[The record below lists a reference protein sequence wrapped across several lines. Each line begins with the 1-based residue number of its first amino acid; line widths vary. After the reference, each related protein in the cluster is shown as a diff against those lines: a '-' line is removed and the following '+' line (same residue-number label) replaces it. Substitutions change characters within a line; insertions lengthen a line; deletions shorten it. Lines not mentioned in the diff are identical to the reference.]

1 MGKNSQVER
10 IVIAIDGVSASG
22 KTKLTTELAKHY
34 NLPYLLTG
42 NLYRTLA
49 LKLLQ
54 HDLSALTANEL
65 ATSIA
70 SIKTEDLESDD
81 LKSDIISVSASKI
94 AKDPLVRELLSQYQ
108 KDWIALHKM
117 SIVEGRDIGTV
128 IYPKAQIKLFIT
140 ASPEIRAKRR
150 WQELIET
157 KSDTH
162 YQSVLENLKNRDS
175 EDQNRKIAPLQQAND
190 AVVIDTTDKTVENMI
205 DTAIKIIE
213 KKIDNI
219 PYTV

>member
-1 MGKNSQVER
+1 MGKNSQIER
-10 IVIAIDGVSASG
+10 VVIAIDGVSASG

-49 LKLLQ
+49 LKLLR
-54 HDLSALTANEL
+54 HDLSELPTAEL
-65 ATSIA
+65 AASIK

-81 LKSDIISVSASKI
+81 LKSEIISVSASKI
-94 AKDPLVRELLSQYQ
+94 AKDPVVRDLLNQYQ
-108 KDWIALHKM
+108 KDWIESHKI

-150 WQELIET
+150 WEELIQT
-157 KSDTH
+157 NPNTI

-175 EDQNRKIAPLQQAND
+175 EDQNRKIAPLQKAND
-190 AVVIDTTDKTVENMI
+190 AVVIDTTDKTVQNMI